1 MWTKSA
7 CVVLALSIFLIVL
20 AVATKAPARMTKANT
35 RIASSTEIILTD
47 EVNVAAPVAAA
58 KPMATYV
65 VQPGDT
71 LSGVAAALAVPGGW
85 RALYEANRSI
95 VGPDPNLIYAGAVL
109 VVPGL
114 VAPLRYTVMA
124 GNTLAGIA
132 TALELP
138 GGWPALYRANRAV
151 IGSDPN
157 AINPGIVLT
166 IPRPSAATSPGSSQV
181 RPARSPARP
190 QPKPHGLRRA
200 PLRTKAPASTG
211 MPPWMK
217 TMLLAVGLLMGAA
230 LLAEPALLVGRRR
243 RRVAVGP
250 AAPAATSAESAV
262 ARCDEGPG
270 SEQPTVCSPR
280 IVVADYGRVIVTMCQ
295 EHDTVYVLRPRDAD
309 PAAILRVARLVLS
322 EGSYQELALRLGLPA
337 SWPIVVADHDRL
349 VVAHCKDDDT
359 VYVLRPRG
367 ADPQAVLRVARLVL
381 PEDPYAEL
389 ADHLGVSAS
398 WPIGRNGDSEP

>member
-20 AVATKAPARMTKANT
+20 AVATKGSARMAQANT
-35 RIASSTEIILTD
+35 RIASSTEIILTN

-71 LSGVAAALAVPGGW
+71 LSGVADALAVPGGW
-85 RALYEANRSI
+85 QALYQANRSI

-132 TALELP
+132 TALDLP
-138 GGWPALYRANRAV
+138 GGWPALYTANRAV

-157 AINPGIVLT
+157 MIDPGTVLIV
-166 IPRPSAATSPGSSQV
+166 PRSSPATSSRSSRGRHAQ
-181 RPARSPARP
+181 SPARP
-190 QPKPHGLRRA
+190 QPKPHRLRHE
-200 PLRTKAPASTG
+200 PLRTKASGSTG
-211 MPPWMK
+211 MPTWMK
-217 TMLLAVGLLMGAA
+217 TMLLAVGLLIGTA
-230 LLAEPALLVGRRR
+230 LLAEPALLVSRRR
-243 RRVAVGP
+243 RRAAVGP
-250 AAPAATSAESAV
+250 AAPAARSESA
-262 ARCDEGPG
+262 AAGCDEGPG
-270 SEQPTVCSPR
+270 PEQPTVSSPR

-295 EHDTVYVLRPRDAD
+295 EDETVYVLRPRDAD
-309 PAAILRVARLVLS
+309 PGAILRVARLVLP
-322 EGSYQELALRLGLPA
+322 EGSYQELALWLGLPA

-398 WPIGRNGDSEP
+398 WPIGRNRDSEP

>member
-7 CVVLALSIFLIVL
+7 CVVLALTIFLIVL
-20 AVATKAPARMTKANT
+20 AVATKGTACMAKANT
-35 RIASSTEIILTD
+35 RIASSTEIILTN
-47 EVNVAAPVAAA
+47 EVNVATA
-58 KPMATYV
+58 KPTATYV

-71 LSGVAAALAVPGGW
+71 LSGIAAALAVPGGW
-85 RALYEANRSI
+85 QALYEANQSI
-95 VGPDPNLIYAGAVL
+95 VGPNPNLIDAGAVL

-132 TALELP
+132 AALELP
-138 GGWPALYRANRAV
+138 GGWPALYSANRAV

-157 AINPGIVLT
+157 AINPGTVLT
-166 IPRPSAATSPGSSQV
+166 IPRSSAATSSPSSQV
-181 RPARSPARP
+181 RHARSPARS
-190 QPKPHGLRRA
+190 QPKPYGLRRA
-200 PLRTKAPASTG
+200 PLRTKAPASAG

-230 LLAEPALLVGRRR
+230 MLAEPALLVSRRR
-243 RRVAVGP
+243 RRRAAVGP
-250 AAPAATSAESAV
+250 AAPAATSAEFVV
-262 ARCDEGPG
+262 AGCDEGPDP
-270 SEQPTVCSPR
+270 EQPTVSSPR

-295 EHDTVYVLRPRDAD
+295 EDDTVYVLRPRDAD
-309 PAAILRVARLVLS
+309 PAAILRVARLVLP
-322 EGSYQELALRLGLPA
+322 EGSYQELARRLGLPA

-398 WPIGRNGDSEP
+398 WPIGRNRGSDP